1 MSAPR
6 LLVVAVMAVGVAHTA
21 SGATPP
27 DVRIERTVRAL
38 LQWYPVRS
46 LVFGVWRGVRRLAGG
61 VLGESQPGV
70 LATTADHFRIGNVT
84 ESFTTNPVD
93 QRRLRLNHPLSATY
107 NRNGRLLAP
116 EQPPNLP
123 VCSRPPC

>member
-1 MSAPR
+1 
-6 LLVVAVMAVGVAHTA
+6 MAVGVAHTA

-38 LQWYPVRS
+38 LQRYPLRA
-46 LVFGVWRGVRRLAGG
+46 LVLGVWRGVRRLAGG

-84 ESFTTNPVD
+84 ESFTTTLLLGLVD
-93 QRRLRLNHPLSATY
+93 QRRLRLDHPLSATY
-107 NRNGRLLAP
+107 NRNGRHLAP